1 MTLLLRASARVPLPF
16 RLLVLCVGFLLTHK
30 RVLRLITWEEKTAF
44 EKTLREAVDEGL
56 LILGESGREIVYF
69 RLKHFTPSTAV
80 IYHPT

>member
-1 MTLLLRASARVPLPF
+1 MGRENSLRKNF
-16 RLLVLCVGFLLTHK
+16 K
-30 RVLRLITWEEKTAF
+30 
-44 EKTLREAVDEGL
+44 EAVDEGL